1 MQPTMLHVMPT
12 RKSLDHLDCS
22 VANTVD
28 VIGDR
33 WSLLILRDAFF
44 GVRRFDD
51 FQKDLAIAR
60 NVLADRLQGLVDR
73 EILTTRPYQDN
84 PPRNEYVL
92 TDKGRDL
99 FDVLMALWR
108 FGDKWEPA
116 SAKRVAIHD
125 ECGHET
131 HIVASCAHCG
141 GELTRRNIR
150 VVPALDVVQ
159 ARVGAS

>member
-1 MQPTMLHVMPT
+1 MPP

-33 WSLLILRDAFF
+33 WSLLIVRDAFF

-51 FQKDLAIAR
+51 FQKDLGIAR
-60 NVLADRLQGLVDR
+60 NILADRLQGLVDKD
-73 EILTTRPYQDN
+73 ILTTKQYQDN
-84 PPRNEYVL
+84 PTRHEYVL

-108 FGDKWEPA
+108 FGDRWEPA
-116 SAKRVAIHD
+116 TAARVAIHD
-125 ECGHET
+125 DCGHET
-131 HIVASCAHCG
+131 HMIAACAHCG
-141 GELTRRNIR
+141 AELTRRNIR
-150 VVPALDVVQ
+150 VVPLLDVVAER
-159 ARVGAS
+159 ARPA